1 MRGTRPGKAKTK
13 RPAQKSAGR
22 ARPTV
27 GASSDQAIVATPT
40 IRVLIADGHPLFLDG
55 LEAFCKSQ
63 HDLTI
68 AARCADGEEVLREI
82 RELRPDIALLDG
94 QLPTLGAL
102 TIVRRLDTERLSTK
116 AIIFVSDDEDDIMI
130 EAVGSGVR
138 GFLHKSIPSRLIG
151 ECIRKIH
158 AGGHW
163 FEKQVTAS
171 AMEKMVRRETG
182 HRRLLQGGLTPR
194 EIEIAKLAAQDLRTE
209 DISKKLNISPGTAK
223 LHLHQIYRKL
233 SLSGRIALMLY
244 ARENGLV

>member
-1 MRGTRPGKAKTK
+1 MGTMRTDKLTTR
-13 RPAQKSAGR
+13 
-22 ARPTV
+22 RPTQNPP
-27 GASSDQAIVATPT
+27 GHASAAPTAPTGPASVTTST
-40 IRVLIADGHPLFLDG
+40 IRVLIADSHPLFLDG
-55 LEAFCKSQ
+55 LEAYCRSQ
-63 HDLTI
+63 RDI
-68 AARCADGEEVLREI
+68 MVAARCSDGGEVLREI
-82 RELRPDIALLDG
+82 RELRPDVALLDG
-94 QLPTLGAL
+94 QLSTLDAL
-102 TIVRRLDTERLSTK
+102 AIVRRIDKERLPTK
-116 AIIFVSDDEDDIMI
+116 AIIFVSDDEDDVMI

-163 FEKQVTAS
+163 FEKQVTAA

-233 SLSGRIALMLY
+233 NLSGRIALMLY

>member
-1 MRGTRPGKAKTK
+1 MA
-13 RPAQKSAGR
+13 PAEPTSA
-22 ARPTV
+22 
-27 GASSDQAIVATPT
+27 ATST

-55 LEAFCKSQ
+55 LEAFCRSQ
-63 HDLTI
+63 HDLTMV
-68 AARCADGEEVLREI
+68 ARCADGEEVVREI
-82 RELRPDIALLDG
+82 RALRPDVALLDG
-94 QLPTLGAL
+94 QLPTLDAL
-102 TIVRRLDTERLSTK
+102 AVVRRLGKEQLATK
-116 AIIFVSDDEDDIMI
+116 IVIFISDDEHDMMI

-158 AGGHW
+158 AGGYW
-163 FEKQVTAS
+163 LEKHATA
-171 AMEKMVRRETG
+171 AAVEKMVRRESG

-194 EIEIAKLAAQDLRTE
+194 EIEIAKLAALDLRTD

-233 SLSGRIALMLY
+233 GLSGRIALMLY

>member
-1 MRGTRPGKAKTK
+1 MRETRPGKTTTK
-13 RPAQKSAGR
+13 RPAQKSVGR
-22 ARPTV
+22 ARPT
-27 GASSDQAIVATPT
+27 GAASPDPPPAATPT

-55 LEAFCKSQ
+55 LEAFCRSQ
-63 HDLTI
+63 RDITI
-68 AARCADGEEVLREI
+68 VARCANGEEVLRET
-82 RELRPDIALLDG
+82 RELRPDVVLLDG
-94 QLPTLGAL
+94 QLPPLDAL
-102 TIVRRLDTERLSTK
+102 TIVRHLDREHLSTK
-116 AIIFVSDDEDDIMI
+116 AIIFVSDDEDDVMI

-163 FEKQVTAS
+163 FEKHVTAA

-209 DISKKLNISPGTAK
+209 EISKKLNISPGTAK